1 METLV
6 AVAQHR
12 NQYYSRVKAYKQ
24 ARLGSSPSR
33 HFRGINCRTFQSGSR
48 VLPTSFNTCGTTV
61 TKGTLSTPTSSSQKT
76 PSPTIKAASNSHTV
90 DNTHF
95 KAAPKS
101 SPIPINIPSRE
112 TPFNDE
118 LGVSSE
124 NLPFGELWAGP
135 AYSNSP
141 PPSSLPI
148 PKFSMRP
155 KRTVSLEL
163 PVSNSG
169 IKGHPIAKSAPAS
182 PKREYSPFAKDL
194 FLSVDSATK
203 TLRRILN
210 LDVADD

>member
-1 METLV
+1 MLSSVEED
-6 AVAQHR
+6 AQHR

-118 LGVSSE
+118 LVSRVRICHSE
-124 NLPFGELWAGP
+124 SSGLDLLTQIRHRQFP
-135 AYSNSP
+135 SNS
-141 PPSSLPI
+141 
-148 PKFSMRP
+148 KVFNEAKTNR
-155 KRTVSLEL
+155 
-163 PVSNSG
+163 
-169 IKGHPIAKSAPAS
+169 IA
-182 PKREYSPFAKDL
+182 
-194 FLSVDSATK
+194 
-203 TLRRILN
+203 
-210 LDVADD
+210 